1 MILHSKM
8 SAAYTMDP
16 AMVCPTPECNTVIR
30 ETLGLHKFGEPNIW
44 TDDQGAFVRCPKC
57 RRRIA
62 WPPPGL
68 EPDGT
73 PVPR

>member
-1 MILHSKM
+1 
-8 SAAYTMDP
+8 
-16 AMVCPTPECNTVIR
+16 MVCPTPGCKTVIR
-30 ETLGLHKFGEPNIW
+30 ETLGLHKFGEPNVW
-44 TDDQGAFVRCPKC
+44 TDDQGPFVRCPTC

-73 PVPR
+73 PVPC